1 MNTIYVNCKKE
12 AYSEQRQWIIGENK
26 FEKIKVVIDRDLLS
40 DYTATLK
47 IKVNLSV
54 YDFPLIMNAEK
65 ENAVSQLVE
74 VDNSL
79 TIGVGYIRAWVEF
92 TKGDILG
99 STNSVVFE
107 VDNVNTNAPVNPPTS
122 EGLGGF
128 TVDDISQ
135 VENNIAKLYTKSGY
149 DKNTNKL
156 VTESDLAD
164 EKDYIDE
171 KIEQEVIDRNNAIL
185 VESTARQQADSLL
198 NTSKANRVVII
209 TDESTTVN
217 GHTVPLLS
225 EEQIEEAN
233 LGVLAGDNVIIGY
246 DTMFFVVDNADTET
260 LDRISFDYFGIMTLI
275 YGADGS
281 IEYTTSHLKEVFLS
295 GTEGTLTQEQYD
307 ILLNESGLIK
317 NGGKIYRYVE
327 DGVNYR
333 AFINLVS
340 PTDTEID
347 YSVIYINTSE
357 QAVNFKHWNK
367 EEVIPPDI
375 SNKEDKSNKI
385 SEVQNPQSV
394 TQYPN
399 IKLLIDQ
406 INTRQTVKP
415 NTVDYLI
422 DQTTGKLNNVY
433 SNAKVV
439 EIGSYQYIYEDK
451 VLPALPVDIA
461 RQVYTDD
468 RAGIPQVLHWTLY
481 GSENNLK
488 VVSSDYVAG
497 TYSLDVLVHNQYHCE
512 YEWDDETTGRINP
525 NVEGYLPKSKVKST
539 QSTTSGE
546 VYDVTYI
553 NSVVGNIEIALDEI
567 RGVTV

>member
-26 FEKIKVVIDRDLLS
+26 FEKIKVIIDKDLLS

-54 YDFPLIMNAEK
+54 YDFPLIMTAEK

-79 TIGVGYIRAWVEF
+79 TIGVGYIRAWIEF

-107 VDNVNTNAPVNPPTS
+107 VDNVNTNAPVNPPAPSGDGVQDVRVNTS
-122 EGLGGF
+122 SVVSTDG
-128 TVDDISQ
+128 VA
-135 VENNIAKLYTKSGY
+135 NLYTKSAY
-149 DKNTNKL
+149 NKDTNKL

-171 KIEQEVIDRNNAIL
+171 KIEQEVTDRNNAIL
-185 VESTARQQADSLL
+185 VESTARQQADNLL

-217 GHTVPLLS
+217 GYTVPLLS

-233 LGVLAGDNVIIGY
+233 LGVLAGDNVVIGY

-275 YGADGS
+275 YSADGS
-281 IEYTTSHLKEVFLS
+281 IDYTTSHLKEIVLT

-307 ILLNESGLIK
+307 VLINESGLIK
-317 NGGKIYRYVE
+317 NSGKIYHYVE

-333 AFINLVS
+333 AFISITS
-340 PTDTEID
+340 PTDTSLQ
-347 YSVIYINTSE
+347 YSAIYINTSE

-367 EEVIPPDI
+367 EDIIIPE
-375 SNKEDKSNKI
+375 N
-385 SEVQNPQSV
+385 
-394 TQYPN
+394 
-399 IKLLIDQ
+399 
-406 INTRQTVKP
+406 
-415 NTVDYLI
+415 
-422 DQTTGKLNNVY
+422 GG
-433 SNAKVV
+433 KVV
-439 EIGSYQYIYEDK
+439 EIGSYQYTYEGS
-451 VLPALPVDIA
+451 VLPAIPVEIA
-461 RQVYTDD
+461 KQIYTDD
-468 RAGIPQVLHWTLY
+468 KAGIPQVLHWTLY
-481 GSENNLK
+481 GSENNFK
-488 VVSSDYVAG
+488 VVSSDSIAG
-497 TYSLDVLVHNQYHCE
+497 IYSFDILVHNQYHCA
-512 YEWDDETTGRINP
+512 YEWDLQTTGILNP
-525 NVEGYLPKSKVKST
+525 NVEGYLAKNKVKT
-539 QSTTSGE
+539 AYSTTQGD

-553 NSVVGNIEIALDEI
+553 NTMIGDIETALDEI
-567 RGVTV
+567 RGVSV